1 VSMVSLTPPSNSVN
15 QQSVT
20 VSDEYSSKFDQGS
33 EAAEE
38 VASESDT
45 PTASDV
51 LTEINGQGKSL
62 NINILLVIN

>member
-1 VSMVSLTPPSNSVN
+1 VSMVSFTWPEKFVN
-15 QQSVT
+15 YQSVA

-33 EAAEE
+33 EAAEV

-51 LTEINGQGKSL
+51 LTEINGHGTSL
-62 NINILLVIN
+62 